1 MSAFQALFMDVSL
14 SLVTLILRK
23 EEQWTQMLV
32 IKLRNCGLLNEAGI
46 GLFGAIRVRVGI
58 TRVSCFVLLFSLSVC
73 PRNRVISFSRFT
85 IVMNE
90 LCRQGCISTDVKY
103 RYHDIHPSCEV
114 IVPWPLMMFEHHCC
128 IPASSRNHRSN
139 DEIECWD

>member
-1 MSAFQALFMDVSL
+1 MSAFQALFMDASL

-32 IKLRNCGLLNEAGI
+32 IKLRNCGLLDEAD
-46 GLFGAIRVRVGI
+46 IRPLGDICYGI

-85 IVMNE
+85 IVMNG